1 MKPEELIKQL
11 EKGRVDPV
19 YFFSGEE
26 GYLKEEAV
34 RLLIASTVE
43 PGTEEFCLDF
53 IQGEATDASSILT
66 LCSTLPMLADRRV
79 VIVRDF
85 QRLSQ
90 KDRELIATYAEHPAS
105 SATLVLITPKVDLTT
120 ILYARLSKTAH
131 SVVFS
136 SLYSDRIPAWLQQHA
151 TLYRKRM
158 TREAC
163 EQLQAIIGTDLGQ
176 LATEI
181 EKLSIFV
188 GGRPT
193 IEAEDIEATMG
204 PSRAGT
210 VFDLAQAIGD
220 KNLAQAHRAYS
231 RAMDAGESPLA
242 LIAILVRHL
251 TILWKIRLM
260 QQSRRSEDDIK
271 KSLKLGWGFN
281 RYFPQYVT
289 QSKLLAPK
297 DLPLGFE
304 ALLQAD
310 IALKSSVRSPKLVM
324 TELLYDL
331 CVGPGR

>member
-11 EKGRVDPV
+11 EKRRVDPV
-19 YFFSGEE
+19 YFFSGEDD
-26 GYLKEEAV
+26 YLKEEAV
-34 RLLIASTVE
+34 KLLVASTVE

-53 IQGEATDASSILT
+53 IQGETTDASSILT
-66 LCSTLPMLADRRV
+66 LTSTLPMLAERRV

-90 KDRELIATYAEHPAS
+90 KDRELIATYAEQPAP

-120 ILYARLSKTAH
+120 VFYARLNKTTT
-131 SVVFS
+131 SVVFYP
-136 SLYSDRIPAWLQQHA
+136 LYPERIPAWLQQRA
-151 TLYRKRM
+151 THYRKRM
-158 TREAC
+158 TRQAC
-163 EQLQAIIGTDLGQ
+163 ERLQAIVGNGLGE
-176 LATEI
+176 LAGEV
-181 EKLSIFV
+181 EKLAIFV
-188 GGRPT
+188 GGRLT
-193 IEAEDIEATMG
+193 IEVEDVEATMG

-220 KNLAQAHRAYS
+220 KNLAQAHRAYT
-231 RAMDAGESPLA
+231 RAMDAGEAPQA

-271 KSLKLGWGFN
+271 TSLKLGWGFN
-281 RYFPQYVT
+281 QYFAQYVT
-289 QSKLLAPK
+289 QARLLSPQ

-310 IALKSSVRSPKLVM
+310 IALKSSVHSPRLVM
-324 TELLYDL
+324 SRLLYDL